1 MKVKVRSGDS
11 IWYYSQLFMVPI
23 NLIADSNPGVNP
35 ALLQIG
41 QEINIPGFTLQ
52 NHTVRPGDTFWKLST
67 SRNLSVDALLL
78 VNQSLNPN
86 SLAPGTAIKLPRRV
100 ITPIVSGRRSYDY
113 KALTAD
119 ITMLSDIYPFIKVNS
134 IGQSVLGKPIQEI
147 RLGKGNKKVQ
157 INASFHA
164 NEWITTPILMA
175 LLNSFLLS
183 ITNVRPI
190 RGVST
195 MPLYN
200 SVDLSIVPM
209 VNPDGV
215 DLVLNGPPPEL
226 REEVI
231 AINRGSTDFTGWKAN
246 IRGVDLNNQYPAK
259 WDFEKERSEQNAPA
273 PRDYLGEAPLTE
285 PEAIAMAELA
295 KDNQFDRMLAFHTQG
310 AEFYWGFEGLE
321 PPESQV
327 LALEFER
334 VSGYKAVQYID
345 SFAGYKDWFI
355 QEFRRPGFTI
365 ELGRGINPLPL
376 SQFDDI
382 YEEVLGIFLAS
393 LYM

>member
-52 NHTVRPGDTFWKLST
+52 NYTVRPGDTFWKLST
-67 SRNLSVDALLL
+67 SGNLSVDALLL

-119 ITMLSDIYPFIKVNS
+119 IPMLSDVYPFIKVNS

>member
-11 IWYYSQLFMVPI
+11 LWYYSQLFMMPV
-23 NLIADSNPGVNP
+23 NLIADANPGINP
-35 ALLQIG
+35 ASLKIG
-41 QEINIPGFTLQ
+41 QEINIPGFTLL
-52 NHTVRPGDTFWKLST
+52 NYTVKSGDTFWKLSS
-67 SRNLSVDALLL
+67 SRNLSVNALLL

-86 SLAPGTAIKLPRRV
+86 SLIPGTAIKLPRRV
-100 ITPIVSGRRSYDY
+100 ISPIVSGRRNYDY

-119 ITMLSDIYPFIKVNS
+119 ISMLADIYPFIKVS
-134 IGQSVLGKPIQEI
+134 TIGQSVLGKPIQEI

-175 LLNSFLLS
+175 LLNSYLLS
-183 ITNVRPI
+183 ITNARPI

-200 SVDLSIVPM
+200 SVDLSVVPM

-215 DLVLNGPPPEL
+215 DLVLNGPPAEV

-231 AINRGSTDFTGWKAN
+231 SINRGSTDFTGWKAN
-246 IRGVDLNNQYPAK
+246 IRGVDLNNQFPAK
-259 WDFEKERSEQNAPA
+259 WDFEKQRSEQSGPA

-295 KDNQFDRMLAFHTQG
+295 RDNQFDRMLAFHTQG
-310 AEFYWGFEGLE
+310 AEFYWGFEGME
-321 PPESQV
+321 PPESEVIAQ
-327 LALEFER
+327 EFER
-334 VSGYKAVQYID
+334 VSGYRAVQYID

-355 QEFRRPGFTI
+355 QDFRMPGFTI

-376 SQFDDI
+376 SQYDDI

>member
-52 NHTVRPGDTFWKLST
+52 NYTVRPGDTFWKLST

-134 IGQSVLGKPIQEI
+134 IGQSVVGKPIQEI

-259 WDFEKERSEQNAPA
+259 WDFEKERTEQNAPA